1 MQNIAIIMPAYNE
14 EKRMRGTLDAYLA
27 YFDALVKKKELKY
40 MILIVVNN
48 SKDRT
53 IDIAKAY
60 ARKSKHVQYLNLIG
74 GGKGYAVIE
83 GFKEALKKEYDGIG
97 FVDIDKSTPPEA
109 YYDLIKALPGWDG
122 VIASRWMKG
131 SSVKTPQTFLRR
143 ILSRGFNMLNRGILF
158 LHFTD
163 TQCGAKIFT
172 PRALEKII
180 PRLGLTKW
188 SFDIEV
194 LFKLKQAGFRVK
206 EVPTIW
212 EDKKDSRLNVIKV
225 PFQMF
230 TSIVRLRLLN
240 SPFKFFVRAYDV
252 MPEALKIHHRL

>member
-1 MQNIAIIMPAYNE
+1 MPAYNE
-14 EKRMRGTLDAYLA
+14 EKRIGTTLEAYTS
-27 YFDALVKKKELKY
+27 YFDALVKKKELDY
-40 MILIVVNN
+40 TLFVVINN
-48 SKDRT
+48 TKDGT
-53 IDIAKAY
+53 LNVVKSFAK
-60 ARKSKHVQYLNLIG
+60 KNKHIGYLDLVK
-74 GGKGYAVIE
+74 GGKGYATIE
-83 GFKEALKKEYDGIG
+83 GFKKALTGKYDGIG
-97 FVDIDKSTPPEA
+97 FVDADNATPPRA
-109 YYDLIKALPGWDG
+109 YYDLINALPGWDG

-131 SSVKTPQTFLRR
+131 SIVKTPQTILRR

-163 TQCGAKIFT
+163 TQCGAKLFT
-172 PRALEKII
+172 PKSLEKVI
-180 PRLGLTKW
+180 PQLGLTQW

-194 LFKLKQAGFRVK
+194 LYRMKTSGFRVR
-206 EVPTIW
+206 EIPTIW

-240 SPFKFFVRAYDV
+240 SPFKFVVRAYDS